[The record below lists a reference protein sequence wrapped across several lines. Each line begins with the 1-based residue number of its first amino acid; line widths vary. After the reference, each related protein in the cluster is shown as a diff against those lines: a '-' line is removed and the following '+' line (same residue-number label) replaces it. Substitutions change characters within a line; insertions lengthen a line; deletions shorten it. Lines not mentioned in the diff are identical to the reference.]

1 MRERERERE
10 RYLISFSCQFLILN
24 NLLKEPLVPAIDTAA
39 QCAGWENKREC
50 VCVCVCVC
58 VCSDWF
64 WTFIRSL
71 CRPAKFD
78 ERGVC
83 WSVFPNSREVK
94 QLDDERRSEI
104 LK

>member
-1 MRERERERE
+1 MCSERTRDNGGEQDMRERERERE

-58 VCSDWF
+58 VFGLVLDF
-64 WTFIRSL
+64 HPKSL
-71 CRPAKFD
+71 SSSK
-78 ERGVC
+78 V
-83 WSVFPNSREVK
+83 
-94 QLDDERRSEI
+94 
-104 LK
+104 